1 MIFGIDL
8 GTTNSAAAW
17 ISPDG
22 PALIPNA
29 LGQVLTPSVV
39 GFDEDGQLLVGQA
52 AKELSVTHP
61 ERCASV
67 FKRYMGSDH
76 TLTLAGQTF
85 TPPQLSAM
93 VLRALKED
101 AEAFFGE
108 SVERAVITVPAYFN
122 DHQRKATIH
131 AGQITGLQVE
141 RILNE
146 PTAAALAYGLHE
158 ADRDRVLLVIDLGG
172 GTFDVS
178 VVDVFEGT
186 VEVRSSAGESFLG
199 GQDFTLA
206 VAARLLREQQIV
218 FETAEAKYPRMV
230 SRLVQQVEAAKC
242 LLARQETASVRIPD
256 REGKFSEASPQ
267 VELKQA
273 QLAEWTETI
282 LARIETPIRRA
293 LGDAGL
299 KREQLDEIILVG
311 GATRMQHLVARVTK
325 LFGQEPHCRLNPDE
339 VVARG
344 AAVQAG
350 LFSRNAQ
357 LEDLVVT
364 DVSPFTLGVE
374 VSKEL
379 GSEQREGYFLPIIN
393 RNTTIPVSR
402 MERVSTVHSGQTNVT
417 VRVFQ
422 GESRR
427 VEDNL
432 FLGEFHI
439 DGIPRGPA
447 GQQVDLRFTYDL
459 NGVLEIEATIV
470 KTGRKFTHVIAKHAK
485 GLSQQEIDAAIAAM
499 QKLKTHPREESVN
512 RFLLRRAGRLYEEL
526 SLTERQRLGEM
537 LDGFEAALSEGD
549 QKVIAEYRSALEELL
564 SFMEGGL
571 YGEQDNDQQSW

>member
-1 MIFGIDL
+1 
-8 GTTNSAAAW
+8 
-17 ISPDG
+17 
-22 PALIPNA
+22 
-29 LGQVLTPSVV
+29 
-39 GFDEDGQLLVGQA
+39 
-52 AKELSVTHP
+52 
-61 ERCASV
+61 
-67 FKRYMGSDH
+67 
-76 TLTLAGQTF
+76 
-85 TPPQLSAM
+85 
-93 VLRALKED
+93 
-101 AEAFFGE
+101 
-108 SVERAVITVPAYFN
+108 
-122 DHQRKATIH
+122 
-131 AGQITGLQVE
+131 
-141 RILNE
+141 
-146 PTAAALAYGLHE
+146 
-158 ADRDRVLLVIDLGG
+158 
-172 GTFDVS
+172 
-178 VVDVFEGT
+178 
-186 VEVRSSAGESFLG
+186 
-199 GQDFTLA
+199 
-206 VAARLLREQQIV
+206 
-218 FETAEAKYPRMV
+218 
-230 SRLVQQVEAAKC
+230 
-242 LLARQETASVRIPD
+242 
-256 REGKFSEASPQ
+256 
-267 VELKQA
+267 
-273 QLAEWTETI
+273 
-282 LARIETPIRRA
+282 
-293 LGDAGL
+293 
-299 KREQLDEIILVG
+299 
-311 GATRMQHLVARVTK
+311 
-325 LFGQEPHCRLNPDE
+325 
-339 VVARG
+339 
-344 AAVQAG
+344 
-350 LFSRNAQ
+350 
-357 LEDLVVT
+357 VVT

-379 GSEQREGYFLPIIN
+379 GSEQRDGYFLPIIN

-432 FLGEFHI
+432 FLGDFHI

-526 SLTERQRLGEM
+526 SLTERQRLGEI

>member
-1 MIFGIDL
+1 
-8 GTTNSAAAW
+8 
-17 ISPDG
+17 
-22 PALIPNA
+22 
-29 LGQVLTPSVV
+29 
-39 GFDEDGQLLVGQA
+39 
-52 AKELSVTHP
+52 
-61 ERCASV
+61 
-67 FKRYMGSDH
+67 
-76 TLTLAGQTF
+76 
-85 TPPQLSAM
+85 M
-93 VLRALKED
+93 VLRGLKED
-101 AEAFFGE
+101 AEAFFKQP
-108 SVERAVITVPAYFN
+108 VDRAVITVPAYFN
-122 DHQRKATIH
+122 DQQRKATIH
-131 AGQITGLQVE
+131 AGQIAGLQVE

-206 VAARLLREQQIV
+206 VAARLLRDQKIV
-218 FETAEAKYPRMV
+218 FEAAEAKYPHMV
-230 SRLVQQVEAAKC
+230 SRLLQQVEVAKC
-242 LLARQETASVRIPD
+242 ALSRQETATVRIPD
-256 REGKFSEASPQ
+256 KRGKLSVDSPQ
-267 VELKQA
+267 IELQQA
-273 QLAEWTETI
+273 QVAEWTEPI
-282 LARIETPIRRA
+282 LARIEMPIRRA

-311 GATRMQHLVARVTK
+311 GATRMRHLVARVTK
-325 LFGQEPHCRLNPDE
+325 LFGQVPHCRLNPDE

-350 LFSRNAQ
+350 LFARNAE

-402 MERVSTVHSGQTNVT
+402 MERVSTVHAGQTNVC
-417 VRVFQ
+417 VRVYQ

-432 FLGEFHI
+432 YLGEFTI

-447 GQQVDLRFTYDL
+447 GQPVDLRFTYDL
-459 NGVLEIEATIV
+459 NGVLEIEATVV
-470 KTGRKFTHVIAKHAK
+470 KTGRKYTHVIAKHAK
-485 GLSQQEIDAAIAAM
+485 GLSPKEIEAAIAAM

-526 SLTERQRLGEM
+526 SLTERQRLGDM

-549 QKVIAEYRSALEELL
+549 PAVIDEFRAALEELL
-564 SFMEGGL
+564 AFMEGGL
-571 YGEQDNDQQSW
+571 YGEQDNDQQIW

>member
-1 MIFGIDL
+1 
-8 GTTNSAAAW
+8 
-17 ISPDG
+17 
-22 PALIPNA
+22 
-29 LGQVLTPSVV
+29 
-39 GFDEDGQLLVGQA
+39 
-52 AKELSVTHP
+52 
-61 ERCASV
+61 
-67 FKRYMGSDH
+67 
-76 TLTLAGQTF
+76 
-85 TPPQLSAM
+85 
-93 VLRALKED
+93 
-101 AEAFFGE
+101 
-108 SVERAVITVPAYFN
+108 
-122 DHQRKATIH
+122 
-131 AGQITGLQVE
+131 
-141 RILNE
+141 
-146 PTAAALAYGLHE
+146 LAYGLHE
-158 ADRDRVLLVIDLGG
+158 ANRDRVLLVIDLGG

-206 VAARLLREQQIV
+206 VAARLLREQNIV
-218 FETAEAKYPRMV
+218 FETAEAKHPRMV
-230 SRLVQQVEAAKC
+230 SRLVQQVETAKC
-242 LLARQETASVRIPD
+242 ILARQETASVRIPD
-256 REGKFSEASPQ
+256 KEGKLSDASPQ

-282 LARIETPIRRA
+282 LARIEMPIRRA

-325 LFGQEPHCRLNPDE
+325 LFGQVPHCRLNPDE

-350 LFSRNAQ
+350 LFARNAQ

-402 MERVSTVHSGQTNVT
+402 MERVSTVHGGQTNVC

-432 FLGEFHI
+432 FLGEFNI

-459 NGVLEIEATIV
+459 NGVLEI
-470 KTGRKFTHVIAKHAK
+470 
-485 GLSQQEIDAAIAAM
+485 
-499 QKLKTHPREESVN
+499 
-512 RFLLRRAGRLYEEL
+512 
-526 SLTERQRLGEM
+526 
-537 LDGFEAALSEGD
+537 
-549 QKVIAEYRSALEELL
+549 
-564 SFMEGGL
+564 
-571 YGEQDNDQQSW
+571 